1 MTTHQSTFDLERYRR
16 LIAEHDELAMRYR
29 TENTE
34 QGAILTAILALFTGL
49 FFVMSHLLES
59 ALLDRMTVVSGG
71 IFGTLAISSII
82 LGLVTYYRNRR
93 KDRARLDSYY
103 PELADM
109 VSASLYERY
118 DIRNLKVST
127 FDDWHRAF
135 AKSSEYTMN
144 PQQVTI
150 MTDNYQQYWVDVRLI
165 DSVPTLTNG
174 EIDPEKLTDHSRTA

>member
-16 LIAEHDELAMRYR
+16 LIAEHDELAMRYS
-29 TENTE
+29 TENTG
-34 QGAILTAILALFTGL
+34 QGAIVTAILALFAGL
-49 FFVMSHLLES
+49 FFVISISMND
-59 ALLDRMTVVSGG
+59 DRIAGVTGI

-82 LGLVTYYRNRR
+82 LGLVTYRRNQH
-93 KDRARLDSYY
+93 KDHARLNAYF

-109 VSASLYERY
+109 VAASLHERY

-127 FDDWHRAF
+127 FGNWHRAF

-165 DSVPTLTNG
+165 DDVPTLTSTNNDF
-174 EIDPEKLTDHSRTA
+174 DPATLLRAGVS